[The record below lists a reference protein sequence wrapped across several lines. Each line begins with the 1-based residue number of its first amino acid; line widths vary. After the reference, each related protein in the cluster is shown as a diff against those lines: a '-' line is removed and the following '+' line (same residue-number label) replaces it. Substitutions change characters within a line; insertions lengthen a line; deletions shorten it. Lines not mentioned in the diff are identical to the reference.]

1 MEEGVFCRLPPV
13 KIRLPPFFSMTNGA
27 DDFDV
32 DSGAICCKA
41 RTAPSASETGFVLL
55 EHSPRL
61 ILKTYER
68 QLRLGTHNMSEI
80 EDRPIL
86 QRSLSWDIP
95 SRSTRLPI

>member
-32 DSGAICCKA
+32 VPGAICCKA
-41 RTAPSASETGFVLL
+41 STAPSASETGFVLL

-61 ILKTYER
+61 ILKTYEH

-80 EDRPIL
+80 EDRPIF
-86 QRSLSWDIP
+86 QRYLTLDILN
-95 SRSTRLPI
+95 RLPI